1 MRCFIAIDLD
11 KKVKKEIERV
21 QKIVGSHFRG
31 KLVEPENLHI
41 TLKFLDDI
49 DDMTI
54 DAVKERLSLIKFHS
68 FNLVLKK
75 ITVFRRKSIKMVWLE
90 VDEIPLQKV
99 IDDSLKGLFKRK
111 SNFIG
116 HITIARVK
124 RFHGE
129 VDFMK
134 LLGELEINKLKI
146 NVSEFFLK
154 SSVLTKTGAIYK
166 NLEKYDLV

>member
-1 MRCFIAIDLD
+1 MYLSENDIVKPIETPPISSIAAEVLETIGC
-11 KKVKKEIERV
+11 EILL
-21 QKIVGSHFRG
+21 QKI
-31 KLVEPENLHI
+31 
-41 TLKFLDDI
+41 
-49 DDMTI
+49 
-54 DAVKERLSLIKFHS
+54 
-68 FNLVLKK
+68 
-75 ITVFRRKSIKMVWLE
+75 
-90 VDEIPLQKV
+90 

-154 SSVLTKTGAIYK
+154 SSVLTKTGAVYK

>member
-21 QKIVGSHFRG
+21 QKIVGPYFRG

-49 DDMTI
+49 DDITM

-68 FNLVLKK
+68 FNLALKK
-75 ITVFRRKSIKMVWLE
+75 ITVFMRRSIKMVWLE

-111 SNFIG
+111 SKFIG

-124 RFHGE
+124 RFNDE
-129 VDFMK
+129 IDFMR
-134 LLGELEINKLKI
+134 LLGEMEVNKLKI
-146 NVSEFFLK
+146 DVTGFCLK
-154 SSVLTKTGAIYK
+154 SSMLTKSGAIYK
-166 NLEKYDLV
+166 NIQTYDLS

>member
-54 DAVKERLSLIKFHS
+54 DAVKERLSLIKFQS
-68 FNLVLKK
+68 FDLVLKK
-75 ITVFRRKSIKMVWLE
+75 ITVFSKRRNSTL
-90 VDEIPLQKV
+90 
-99 IDDSLKGLFKRK
+99 
-111 SNFIG
+111 
-116 HITIARVK
+116 
-124 RFHGE
+124 
-129 VDFMK
+129 
-134 LLGELEINKLKI
+134 
-146 NVSEFFLK
+146 
-154 SSVLTKTGAIYK
+154 
-166 NLEKYDLV
+166 